1 MADEIK
7 TTIRLPR
14 SLWNQ
19 VRILAVKNG
28 TTAEALVE
36 KALKSLVKTGGK

>member
-1 MADEIK
+1 MAEEIK

-14 SLWNQ
+14 ALWNQ

-36 KALKSLVKTGGK
+36 KGLRLVLKGGK